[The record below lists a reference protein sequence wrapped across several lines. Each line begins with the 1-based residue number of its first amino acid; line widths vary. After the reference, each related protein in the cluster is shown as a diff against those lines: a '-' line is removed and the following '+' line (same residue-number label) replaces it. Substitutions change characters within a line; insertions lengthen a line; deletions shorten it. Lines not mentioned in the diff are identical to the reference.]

1 MPSIIKL
8 KVSGEG
14 HEAMIILNDPVGTN
28 NPWSTQSAGV
38 LSQNQGEWN
47 QTPTAA
53 FPLVIRGSAPSGIIL
68 QVQGINTYVPV
79 EGMQGTGIHFGSEGL
94 ISDNAVVD
102 VEVIEFS

>member
-14 HEAMIILNDPVGTN
+14 HQAMITLNDPLLTN
-28 NPWSTQSAGV
+28 NPWSTQSSGV
-38 LSQNQGEWN
+38 LSQDQGDWN
-47 QTPTAA
+47 QTPNAA
-53 FPLVIRGSAPSGIIL
+53 FPLVIRGNAPNEIIL

-79 EGMQGTGIHFGSEGL
+79 EGMQGTGMHFGTGGL
-94 ISDNAVVD
+94 ISDNAAVD